1 MHVDDERK
9 AFVRRDST
17 GREFVSLTV
26 DGEHSFRKDLNGL
39 FDLFYK
45 DGLTDVKISG
55 TLRAHL
61 SKGGS
66 GAIFEEGE
74 MEDYCVD
81 LNRDQ
86 LALSVEGHASDVDHV
101 DLWLCVTFFV
111 LLIGDC
117 KLTELLHQ
125 LVSARLH

>member
-1 MHVDDERK
+1 
-9 AFVRRDST
+9 
-17 GREFVSLTV
+17 
-26 DGEHSFRKDLNGL
+26 
-39 FDLFYK
+39 
-45 DGLTDVKISG
+45 
-55 TLRAHL
+55 
-61 SKGGS
+61 
-66 GAIFEEGE
+66 

-81 LNRDQ
+81 LNRGQ
-86 LALSVEGHASDVDHV
+86 LALSVEGHSSDVDHV